1 MAFFLFAF
9 NAPPAC
15 RLRFGIALLCRRRNR
30 FRQLSPVLRPA
41 RQERPGPGER
51 RSVPPGPDDPAAAG
65 AGPSGPD
72 RRSISH
78 RPGRHRRLPT
88 AGIEEAEKIALLDEA
103 IAALHSILVHRPG
116 LVRVRLELALAFFLK
131 EEDGLARQHFER
143 VLAGRPTRAVAANVN
158 RFLRVIRDRR
168 RWSGYFGFS
177 IAPDSNVNSASDA
190 KYIYIYGLPFRRNEA
205 SRATSGTGVVA
216 WGGGEYRYPLAG
228 PLRLRSAADFAHRE
242 YSGKDFDQTF
252 VAGRAG
258 PHWTMSRNTEL
269 SLLASADQRW
279 LAGARSSH
287 DFGVLVEAKHRFMP
301 RLRANG
307 QASWHQRYHHVS
319 KLRDGPLTAFSLGV
333 TYIFLPTVQLRTL
346 AGYSRQKTK
355 SLPSR
360 NAVFWTQLGTT
371 VALPAG
377 FTLGGSIEMR
387 WTDFKGRW
395 WPFTPDGAA
404 RKDRTRVLRASVL
417 NRGLTVYGFSPQLI
431 FVNEQRKS
439 NAQLYD
445 LKRNRVEMRIIRQF

>member
-1 MAFFLFAF
+1 M
-9 NAPPAC
+9 P
-15 RLRFGIALLCRRRNR
+15 RLLAVFVLVLHFCAGAVTVSASSHLSSDPRVKSARALVKGGQFHQALTI
-30 FRQLSPVLRPA
+30 LRPLA
-41 RQERPGPGER
+41 PDHPDQTDVRFLIGLAAIGASRQP
-51 RSVPPGPDDPAAAG
+51 
-65 AGPSGPD
+65 
-72 RRSISH
+72 
-78 RPGRHRRLPT
+78 
-88 AGIEEAEKIALLDEA
+88 GIEEAEKIALLDEA

-287 DFGVLVEAKHRFMP
+287 DFGVLVEAKHR
-301 RLRANG
+301 AAVEG
-307 QASWHQRYHHVS
+307 QWTSV
-319 KLRDGPLTAFSLGV
+319 
-333 TYIFLPTVQLRTL
+333 L
-346 AGYSRQKTK
+346 APA
-355 SLPSR
+355 LPSCQQAPRWAAHGVLPGR
-360 NAVFWTQLGTT
+360 NLH
-371 VALPAG
+371 LPA
-377 FTLGGSIEMR
+377 
-387 WTDFKGRW
+387 
-395 WPFTPDGAA
+395 
-404 RKDRTRVLRASVL
+404 DRTAQDAGRLLAAEDEVASL
-417 NRGLTVYGFSPQLI
+417 APAMISAFLWRPNTGSCRG
-431 FVNEQRKS
+431 
-439 NAQLYD
+439 
-445 LKRNRVEMRIIRQF
+445 